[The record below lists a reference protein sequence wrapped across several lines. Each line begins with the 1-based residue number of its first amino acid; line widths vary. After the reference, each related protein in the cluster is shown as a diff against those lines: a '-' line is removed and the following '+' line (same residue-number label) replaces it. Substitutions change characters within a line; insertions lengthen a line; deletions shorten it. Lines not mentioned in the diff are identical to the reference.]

1 MQTTEAMSQTAQQP
15 LRAGN
20 SPVALRSEMKRW
32 YSAFWRHRSLLV
44 GSIILS
50 IILFGV
56 TFPSLFTDR
65 SPVVMNIRDRL
76 QPPTPAYPFGT
87 DQYGRD
93 LLARVLYGGRTSLIM
108 GVVPI
113 LIAASMGCVLG
124 LVSGYYGRWLDAL
137 IVRVMDV
144 WIALPII
151 LLALAIVTALGPG
164 LVNIMIAIGI
174 AWIPYY
180 TRMVRGAVLSVR
192 EYSFVEAAR
201 VLGLSDGRILIRHIL
216 PNIIAPLIVMS
227 SMGIAGAILTGASLS
242 FIGMGPQAPMPE
254 WGLILADGRQFIR
267 LAWWIGFFPGTAI
280 ALTVLGAN
288 LLGDGLRDWLDPRMK
303 L

>member
-1 MQTTEAMSQTAQQP
+1 MSQAVQQP
-15 LRAGN
+15 LRTSETPA
-20 SPVALRSEMKRW
+20 SVALRVRRW
-32 YSAFWRHRSLLV
+32 QRSFWRHRSLLV
-44 GSIILS
+44 GSALLA

-56 TFPSLFTDR
+56 AFPSLFTTR
-65 SPVVMNIRDRL
+65 NPVVMNIRDRL
-76 QPPTPAYPFGT
+76 QPPNPTYPFGT

-93 LLARVLYGGRTSLIM
+93 MLARVLYGGRTSLVM

-113 LIAASMGCVLG
+113 LIAAGVGAALG
-124 LVSGYYGRWLDAL
+124 LIAGYYGRWLDA
-137 IVRVMDV
+137 IMMRIMDV

-151 LLALAIVTALGPG
+151 LLALAIVTVLGPG

-180 TRMVRGAVLSVR
+180 ARMVRGIVLSLR

-201 VLGLSDGRILIRHIL
+201 VLGLNDRRILARHIL
-216 PNIIAPLIVMS
+216 PNTIAPLIVMS

-242 FIGMGPQAPMPE
+242 FIGMGPQAPTPE
-254 WGLILADGRQFIR
+254 WGLLLADGRQFIR
-267 LAWWIGFFPGTAI
+267 LAWWIGFFPGAAI